1 MPLDIDRWN
10 LADNRQWW
18 VRLADSG
25 AGILA
30 ELYLSEADAQAQT
43 GLQAIGATLDYGSAQ
58 EIFLEADADA
68 TGSITMLQAEY
79 DWHLKVSGASA
90 DDTRILR
97 VGPFVE
103 LPEISH
109 SIYRDA
115 RLIEARAT
123 AEINAH
129 THGNKARA
137 VSLGIHLPETEPGDI
152 VRLNSTRRS
161 VDAMGQISGHR
172 IVGEPNR
179 LTSELDISFYLE
191 LTR

>member
-1 MPLDIDRWN
+1 MLDIAAWN
-10 LADNRQWW
+10 LSDNRQWW
-18 VRLADSG
+18 LRLEDSG
-25 AGILA
+25 SGIEV
-30 ELYLSEADAQAQT
+30 ELYLTQADAIAETNRQASGESLT
-43 GLQAIGATLDYGSAQ
+43 YGSG
-58 EIFLEADADA
+58 LEVVLTADDGAA
-68 TGSITMLQAEY
+68 GSVAMLQAEY
-79 DWHLKVSGASA
+79 DWHLKVSGASE
-90 DDTRILR
+90 DETRILR

-129 THGNKARA
+129 THANVSRA
-137 VSLGIHLPETEPGDI
+137 VSLGIHLPTTEPGDI
-152 VRLNSTRRS
+152 ARLNSTRRDI
-161 VDAMGQISGHR
+161 DAMGQVTGHR

-179 LTSELDISFYLE
+179 LTSELDISFHME

>member
-1 MPLDIDRWN
+1 MFDIAKWN
-10 LADNRQWW
+10 LAENREWF
-18 VRLADSG
+18 VRLSDNGGGEIA
-25 AGILA
+25 AA
-30 ELYLSEADAQAQT
+30 LYHTLADAQAET
-43 GLQAIGATLDYGSAQ
+43 NRQAYGYTATYGSAI
-58 EIFLEADADA
+58 EIQLSSDSAGTVA
-68 TGSITMLQAEY
+68 MLQAEIG
-79 DWHLKVSGASA
+79 WHLAVSGAED

-137 VSLGIHLPETEPGDI
+137 VSLGIHLPATEPGDI
-152 VRLNSTRRS
+152 ARLNSTRRS